1 VTVMEKISARVFHY
15 ARLMRVHRPVGSL
28 LLLWPTLW
36 ALWIAGDGAPR
47 ARHLFVFVAGVF
59 VMRAAG
65 CVAND
70 IADRDIDRHV
80 ARTRGRPLANGDVT
94 VREAAALLLVLCAV
108 ALLLVVQLNLLT
120 LLLAAAGLAVAAVY
134 PLCKRFT
141 HLPQAVLG
149 AAFSW
154 GIPMAFAAE
163 RGAVPA
169 VALLLAAANFCW
181 VMAYD
186 TMYAMA
192 DREDD
197 LRIGVKST
205 AILFGARDRLLVAAF
220 HTAALALLALLGVQL
235 QFHAG
240 YFAGLTL
247 AAAFAVHQMSRCR
260 RRAPQDCE
268 AAFTNNVWFGGAVF
282 FGVMLAYL
290 D

>member
-1 VTVMEKISARVFHY
+1 VTAMEKILARVFHY
-15 ARLMRVHRPVGSL
+15 ARLMRMHRPVGSL

-47 ARHLFVFVAGVF
+47 ARHLLVFVAGVF

-94 VREAAALLLVLCAV
+94 VREAAALLVALCAAAFLL
-108 ALLLVVQLNLLT
+108 ALQLNFLT

-149 AAFSW
+149 VAFSW

-163 RGAVPA
+163 RGALPA
-169 VALLLAAANFCW
+169 AALLLAAANFCW

-205 AILFGARDRLLVAAF
+205 AILFGARDRLLVAVF
-220 HTAALALLALLGVQL
+220 HTAALALLALLGAHL
-235 QFHAG
+235 QFHTG
-240 YFAGLTL
+240 YFAALAL
-247 AAAFAVHQMSRCR
+247 AAAFAIYQMCLCR
-260 RRAPQDCE
+260 NRAPPDCH
-268 AAFTNNVWFGGAVF
+268 AAFTNNIWFGGAVF
-282 FGVMLAYL
+282 FGVALAYL